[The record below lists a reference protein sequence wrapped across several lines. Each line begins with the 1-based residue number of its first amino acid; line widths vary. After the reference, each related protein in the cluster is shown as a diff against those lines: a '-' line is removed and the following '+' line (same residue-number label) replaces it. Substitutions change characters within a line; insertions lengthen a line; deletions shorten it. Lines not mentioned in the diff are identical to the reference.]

1 MHFQSSNPIFLYLP
15 LHPFRRADHWMNV
28 TLGEFHMRLI
38 TSVMNMCLITLSMSV
53 LDSFGKISARVVLSV
68 VRLWTTGHLELVI

>member
-1 MHFQSSNPIFLYLP
+1 MC
-15 LHPFRRADHWMNV
+15 
-28 TLGEFHMRLI
+28 LI